1 MNLIRSAVIAT
12 TFAFATASHASIFQ
26 QPDATASVVD
36 PMQVFFFA
44 MFSPE
49 NVAKLALE
57 KGILIPE
64 NHMRDSMG
72 NTFTV
77 FTKQNT
83 DYRTLVEYAN
93 DVSVAFRRD
102 LDSVKADCEAAP
114 PQKCSP
120 SVVEL
125 INAAMQ

>member
-12 TFAFATASHASIFQ
+12 TFAFATASHASISQ
-26 QPDATASVVD
+26 QPVATASVVN

-57 KGILIPE
+57 KGIRIPE
-64 NHMRDSMG
+64 NHMRDYMG

-83 DYRTLVEYAN
+83 DYRALVEYAN
-93 DVSVAFRRD
+93 DVSVAFRRE

-120 SVVEL
+120 RVVEL